1 MLRLLALLLVLAN
14 GAYFAWSQGLLRD
27 WGLAPA
33 QQSEPQRLA
42 QQIRPEAL
50 RILSA
55 DDASR
60 LDAAATPAVGKAPEC
75 LQAGLYDD
83 KQGAALRQALAA
95 LPSSAWS
102 LDSVVE
108 PARWIVYMGRY
119 PDAETVNKKKAEL
132 RLRHV
137 SFEALA
143 NPSLEPGLSL
153 GGFDS
158 QEAAQQQLDS
168 LAGRG
173 VRTARV
179 LQERAELSGQ
189 LLRLPAVDEALR
201 ARLDELKAA
210 LAGKALRPCR

>member
-50 RILSA
+50 RILSP

-60 LDAAATPAVGKAPEC
+60 LDAATPAGAKAPEC

-95 LPSSAWS
+95 LPSGAWS
-102 LDSVVE
+102 LDNVVE

-119 PDAETVNKKKAEL
+119 PDAETVSIKKAEL

-137 SFEALA
+137 SFEALV

-153 GGFDS
+153 GGFDF
-158 QEAAQQQLDS
+158 QEAAQQQLAD

-179 LQERAELSGQ
+179 MQERAELRGQ
-189 LLRLPAVDEALR
+189 LLRLPAVDEGLR
-201 ARLDELKAA
+201 ARLEELKAA

>member
-50 RILSA
+50 RILSP

-60 LDAAATPAVGKAPEC
+60 LDAATPAGAKAPEC

-95 LPSSAWS
+95 LPSGAWS
-102 LDSVVE
+102 LDNVVE

-119 PDAETVNKKKAEL
+119 PDAETVSIKKAEL

-137 SFEALA
+137 SFEALV

-153 GGFDS
+153 GGFDF
-158 QEAAQQQLDS
+158 QEAAQQQLAD

-179 LQERAELSGQ
+179 VQERAELRGQ
-189 LLRLPAVDEALR
+189 LLRLPAVDEGLR
-201 ARLDELKAA
+201 ARLEELKAA